1 MNERSAVLGMR
12 SKLPISMVT
21 IGLLILVAL
30 LGEQLWVS
38 YRNQIAAAEVT
49 TLNLAAIFDN
59 TSWAFTD
66 EE

>member
-38 YRNQIAAAEVT
+38 YRNQIAAA
-49 TLNLAAIFDN
+49 
-59 TSWAFTD
+59 
-66 EE
+66 